1 MSDSRKVGIMV
12 DSKNIES
19 NITHMS
25 DAIRNANFKV
35 LEAQGV
41 KENDDGEYLD
51 AEGENLL
58 MEEGVVKALLQD
70 AIDSYL
76 VASLPGR
83 DKGDPNEFS
92 YYLWDSFPN
101 VAEYIQA
108 EPRISSYVSSLFANT
123 CGMLINS
130 LAPALQD
137 IAAHGQS
144 LSEIETFHQGPSTS
158 YYLLVGEEADQV
170 LDDDPD
176 HILLRMSP
184 EQRREQTKINL
195 IKELGVEG
203 YDNYIRKQQQLR
215 DQENLPPEVI
225 ASLNDYDQQLK
236 QAIGQ
241 GQPFHPHI
249 SHPPYLNVDTSVV
262 DNVIKPSPLTIT
274 KKDVGITHEP
284 ATFF

>member
-236 QAIGQ
+236 QALNI
-241 GQPFHPHI
+241 HPVLENGDHHYTGRYYFEGTI
-249 SHPPYLNVDTSVV
+249 NGNS
-262 DNVIKPSPLTIT
+262 SPLTIT
-274 KKDVGITHEP
+274 KEDIRITHEP
-284 ATFF
+284 VTFF